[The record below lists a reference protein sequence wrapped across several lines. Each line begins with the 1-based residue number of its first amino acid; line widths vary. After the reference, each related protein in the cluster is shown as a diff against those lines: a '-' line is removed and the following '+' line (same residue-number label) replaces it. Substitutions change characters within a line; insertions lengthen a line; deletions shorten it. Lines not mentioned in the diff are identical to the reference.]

1 MHTLFLRTLLALA
14 CATAAHASAEETA
27 AEKAAREEK
36 VKARLAEHALRK
48 ATDDAPHVAPESAP
62 AAPAPVAQAPAK
74 ADPITT
80 LPELEVRNTR
90 ISELDVKIRKLN
102 KDIARERKK
111 MKSSDTDKAL
121 NSDKASR
128 AMALFG
134 GKSTSQRESVA
145 AERVNL
151 MESERDLL
159 ELMKLP
165 ATKEELKL
173 LEQQV
178 DSLRTVRRNLDE
190 ALR

>member
-1 MHTLFLRTLLALA
+1 
-14 CATAAHASAEETA
+14 
-27 AEKAAREEK
+27 
-36 VKARLAEHALRK
+36 
-48 ATDDAPHVAPESAP
+48 
-62 AAPAPVAQAPAK
+62 
-74 ADPITT
+74 
-80 LPELEVRNTR
+80 
-90 ISELDVKIRKLN
+90 
-102 KDIARERKK
+102 